1 MATDREPEA
10 LPEDISLEDLKDHA
24 KTLHEAAL
32 AGESDARRRV
42 EPYFDDPSSLKLR
55 QAHLVIAREYG
66 FASWR
71 KLKSFVDIRDARA
84 EALRRFQNV
93 SARMRPSKAL
103 MREYEAANRE
113 VLRLTRR
120 WMDLRPDRDDA
131 ETLAA
136 QYGLST
142 STEAGDAGDETGPL
156 RCSFC
161 PKSQH
166 EVRKLIAGPGAFIC
180 IECVE
185 LCLQIIWDE
194 SGEPS

>member
-24 KTLHEAAL
+24 RTLHEAAL

-42 EPYFDDPSSLKLR
+42 EPCFDDPSSLKLR

-84 EALRRFQNV
+84 EALRKFQNV

-113 VLRLTRR
+113 VLRLTKR
-120 WMDLRPDRDDA
+120 WMALGPNEGPWRLA
-131 ETLAA
+131 E
-136 QYGLST
+136 QYGSSLENPSDT
-142 STEAGDAGDETGPL
+142 ARGDEAAAL

-161 PKSQH
+161 HKSQH